1 MVVAG
6 ACTLPVLVHA
16 SLWVRDRSDLRQLWY
31 AMMGAGAFGYVACT
45 ALLYAAADLDAYR
58 LVLRIQTWTS
68 PLFMVGLLVVARHM
82 SGENRVGRF

>member
-45 ALLYAAADLDAYR
+45 YR
-58 LVLRIQTWTS
+58 LV
-68 PLFMVGLLVVARHM
+68 PL
-82 SGENRVGRF
+82 NRSRRVTAVLYRMPS